1 MTLLKLR
8 DHWVASNTTAKYAA
22 RRMARRGI
30 ETPRQSAIIAQSWF
44 GSLAKKNRR
53 QREQNKKTRRRKKKK
68 KKTIISTKCKQIKRE
83 ELKTR
88 KHAKTASKLG
98 HYF

>member
-53 QREQNKKTRRRKKKK
+53 QREHNKKTRRRKKKII
-68 KKTIISTKCKQIKRE
+68 IISTKCKQIKRE